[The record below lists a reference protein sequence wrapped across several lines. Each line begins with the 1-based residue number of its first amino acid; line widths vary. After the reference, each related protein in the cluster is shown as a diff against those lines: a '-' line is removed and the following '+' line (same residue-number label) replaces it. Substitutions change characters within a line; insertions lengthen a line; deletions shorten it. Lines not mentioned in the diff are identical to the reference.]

1 MIIQK
6 VRWQALYFYPFP
18 LVEGSIVEYK
28 KTFSGNNWR
37 RNSIR
42 LAKSLQKLVQ
52 DVEKIDHKFAKF

>member
-6 VRWQALYFYPFP
+6 LIWQAWYFYPFP

>member
-6 VRWQALYFYPFP
+6 VRWQAWYFYPFS

-28 KTFSGNNWR
+28 FFSGNNWR